1 MAADNYSDV
10 VQALAQQ
17 IVGTCT
23 KLLANNVQSM
33 IRSANIDASQ
43 ITGDTSLIVG
53 GGGGTATSI
62 DASDVI
68 GLNTAIANA
77 IAGSSIDVSQ
87 IVRFDENV
95 GLVVARAQ
103 IDTAQ
108 ISELQTYVADI
119 ADARIDNATI
129 DTAKIRNLETE
140 VARIANA
147 AIDTATIDVANV
159 DWANIDWANIKN
171 SITGHAIITQGVGG
185 QLYIT
190 DLAVTEANM
199 VSLTVGELVVK
210 GQDGKFYSVTVDEN
224 NQVVATQKLVATGDL
239 ADQAVNNDKIANQ
252 TINGDTK
259 MIEGSITARTLNVQD
274 IFANTAIIKEL
285 IAANIDV
292 DTLFAREATIAK
304 INTMEI
310 ASGSNLQLSVQNEA
324 QNTFI
329 NMSND
334 TIASKVMNSQQFTT
348 SYATKTEID
357 NLVGYRLEIV
367 STSDVLS
374 DDIPTTTLSAE
385 VYHGSQDVTDTLAAS
400 RFNWKRVTNLP
411 SADENWA
418 AEHRGMKS
426 ITLGKADVFYSATY
440 YCELE

>member
-17 IVGTCT
+17 IVATCT

-95 GLVVARAQ
+95 GLVVAHAQ
-103 IDTAQ
+103 INTAQ
-108 ISELQTYVADI
+108 IRELQAYVADI

-199 VSLTVGELVVK
+199 VSLTVGELARLGQLFLQK
-210 GQDGKFYSVTVDEN
+210 GRWQGEQLISEGAVEKALVERSSNGKYGYGYFIRIEDGRFSFVGKWGQRCTVYPDRDL
-224 NQVVATQKLVATGDL
+224 VVAYMSHQPERKDELAQIIHDAVTG
-239 ADQAVNNDKIANQ
+239 
-252 TINGDTK
+252 G
-259 MIEGSITARTLNVQD
+259 
-274 IFANTAIIKEL
+274 
-285 IAANIDV
+285 
-292 DTLFAREATIAK
+292 
-304 INTMEI
+304 
-310 ASGSNLQLSVQNEA
+310 
-324 QNTFI
+324 
-329 NMSND
+329 
-334 TIASKVMNSQQFTT
+334 
-348 SYATKTEID
+348 
-357 NLVGYRLEIV
+357 
-367 STSDVLS
+367 
-374 DDIPTTTLSAE
+374 
-385 VYHGSQDVTDTLAAS
+385 
-400 RFNWKRVTNLP
+400 
-411 SADENWA
+411 
-418 AEHRGMKS
+418 
-426 ITLGKADVFYSATY
+426 
-440 YCELE
+440 